1 MAKTTQASLP
11 VIMNL
16 SELPTYEDRHGGRRL
31 KILFDDDTV
40 GAKHVAAEHIVY
52 QPGDA
57 VRMHSHAD
65 SEHAFII
72 LEGQGIFESEQAKH
86 KIGAG
91 TVIFIPVGA
100 SHRIENTGKS
110 EMKLLEIFAPPSPDR
125 KKGLTT
131 CYVIPQ
137 WQQFFDQKL
146 YAEKQAYSKQRKKA
160 SE

>member
-1 MAKTTQASLP
+1 MTETKRVP
-11 VIMNL
+11 VPVVMHL
-16 SELPTYEDRHGGRRL
+16 DELPTYEDRHGGRRL

-40 GAKHVAAEHIVY
+40 SAKHVAAEYIVY

-57 VRMHSHAD
+57 VRMHAHND

-72 LEGQGIFESEQAKH
+72 LEGEGAFEAEKGKH
-86 KIGAG
+86 NIRAG
-91 TVIFIPVGA
+91 SVVFMPVGA

-110 EMKLLEIFAPPSPDR
+110 EMKSLEIFAPPTPNR

-137 WQQFFDQKL
+137 WKHFFDEKL
-146 YAEKQAYSKQRKKA
+146 YEEKRAYSDQRKKRA
-160 SE
+160 H